1 MSSKQ
6 QSSEELQKQLDSVVK
21 QLSENQSEMEKL
33 VEMYTV
39 KDAESAKEKAAL
51 QATVDNSAKD
61 LETLK
66 ARVKSNT
73 LGSAVLLRN
82 KDESKDTFTLH
93 GNINCNRELWNTI
106 GQDLDNSPTDEAQ
119 LDFSMN
125 QSKYLKH
132 DRLDP
137 TGVFTAPAFWVEESS
152 DFVVETYSQHKERDP
167 NSAYDM
173 FALPGD
179 RDVSVGV
186 REKKQA

>member
-6 QSSEELQKQLDSVVK
+6 QSSEMLQKQIDQIQADHKSYLESLAK
-21 QLSENQSEMEKL
+21 AQAR
-33 VEMYTV
+33 
-39 KDAESAKEKAAL
+39 KDAESAKVVADM
-51 QATVDNSAKD
+51 QST
-61 LETLK
+61 LETLT
-66 ARVKSNT
+66 ARAKSNT

-82 KDESKDTFTLH
+82 KKNEELFTLH
-93 GNINCNRELWNTI
+93 GNINVNRELWNAI
-106 GQDLDNSPTDEAQ
+106 GRDLDNSPTDEAQ

-137 TGVFTAPAFWVEESS
+137 TGVFTAPSFWVEESS
-152 DFVVETYSQHKERDP
+152 DFVVETFSQHVQRDP
-167 NSAYDM
+167 GSAYDM

-186 REKKQA
+186 REQKQA

>member
-6 QSSEELQKQLDSVVK
+6 QSSEELQKQLDSVVQ
-21 QLSENQSEMEKL
+21 QLADNQNEMEKL
-33 VEMYTV
+33 VKMYTV
-39 KDAESAKEKAAL
+39 RDAESAKVAEEL
-51 QATVDNSAKD
+51 QAKVDAGLTN
-61 LETLK
+61 LEALK

-82 KDESKDTFTLH
+82 KKNEELFTLH
-93 GNINCNRELWNTI
+93 GNINVNRELWNAI
-106 GQDLDNSPTDEAQ
+106 GRDLDNSPTDEAQ

-152 DFVVETYSQHKERDP
+152 DFVVETYSQHVQRDP
-167 NSAYDM
+167 GSAYDM

-186 REKKQA
+186 RESKQA

>member
-1 MSSKQ
+1 M
-6 QSSEELQKQLDSVVK
+6 
-21 QLSENQSEMEKL
+21 
-33 VEMYTV
+33 
-39 KDAESAKEKAAL
+39 
-51 QATVDNSAKD
+51 QAN

-66 ARVKSNT
+66 ARAKSNT

-82 KDESKDTFTLH
+82 KKNEELFTLH
-93 GNINCNRELWNTI
+93 GNINVNRELWTAI
-106 GQDLDNSPTDEAQ
+106 GQDLDKSPTDEAQ

-137 TGVFTAPAFWVEESS
+137 IEVMSAPAFWVEESS
-152 DFVVETYSQHKERDP
+152 DFCVETFSQHKERDP
-167 NSAYDM
+167 GSAYDM

-186 REKKQA
+186 RDRKKA

>member
-1 MSSKQ
+1 MKEDIMSSKQ
-6 QSSEELQKQLDSVVK
+6 QSSEMLQKKLDQLQADHKSYLESLAK
-21 QLSENQSEMEKL
+21 QQAR
-33 VEMYTV
+33 
-39 KDAESAKEKAAL
+39 KDAESAKVVADM
-51 QATVDNSAKD
+51 QST

-66 ARVKSNT
+66 ARAKSNT

-82 KDESKDTFTLH
+82 KKNEELFTLH
-93 GNINCNRELWNTI
+93 GNINVNRELWNAI
-106 GQDLDNSPTDEAQ
+106 GRDLDNSPTDEAQ

-152 DFVVETYSQHKERDP
+152 DFVVETYSQHVQRDP

-179 RDVSVGV
+179 RDTSVGV
-186 REKKQA
+186 RESKQA

>member
-1 MSSKQ
+1 MKEVIMSSKQ
-6 QSSEELQKQLDSVVK
+6 QSNVPLQNALDK
-21 QLSENQSEMEKL
+21 LMAEHKIEMENL
-33 VEMYTV
+33 V
-39 KDAESAKEKAAL
+39 KSQARRDAESAKVVHDM
-51 QATVDNSAKD
+51 QAN
-61 LETLK
+61 LEVLK
-66 ARVKSNT
+66 ARAKSNT

-82 KDESKDTFTLH
+82 KKNEELFTLH
-93 GNINCNRELWNTI
+93 GNINVNRELWNAI
-106 GQDLDNSPTDEAQ
+106 GQDLDKSPTDEAQ

-179 RDVSVGV
+179 RDTSVGV
-186 REKKQA
+186 RESKQA

>member
-1 MSSKQ
+1 MHT
-6 QSSEELQKQLDSVVK
+6 D
-21 QLSENQSEMEKL
+21 KL
-33 VEMYTV
+33 VQDM
-39 KDAESAKEKAAL
+39 
-51 QATVDNSAKD
+51 QAN

-66 ARVKSNT
+66 ARAKSNT

-82 KDESKDTFTLH
+82 KKNEELFTLH
-93 GNINCNRELWNTI
+93 GNINVNRELWTAI
-106 GQDLDNSPTDEAQ
+106 GQDLDKSPTDEAQ

-137 TGVFTAPAFWVEESS
+137 IEVMSAPAFWVEESS
-152 DFVVETYSQHKERDP
+152 DFCVETFSQHKERDP
-167 NSAYDM
+167 GSAYDM

-186 REKKQA
+186 RDRKKA

>member
-1 MSSKQ
+1 MSSNKTVKRPYE
-6 QSSEELQKQLDSVVK
+6 SLTMEELHDRLALVNKQLEK
-21 QLSENQSEMEKL
+21 NQRDLEERDAKAVHTEKL
-33 VEMYTV
+33 VQDM
-39 KDAESAKEKAAL
+39 
-51 QATVDNSAKD
+51 QAN

-66 ARVKSNT
+66 ARAKSNT

-82 KDESKDTFTLH
+82 KKNEELFTLH
-93 GNINCNRELWNTI
+93 GNINVNRELWNAI
-106 GQDLDNSPTDEAQ
+106 GRDLDNSPTDEAQ

-152 DFVVETYSQHKERDP
+152 DFVVETYSQHVKRDP

-179 RDVSVGV
+179 RDTSVGV
-186 REKKQA
+186 RESKQA